1 MNLTK
6 PAAGSIME
14 PDMERQIIH
23 VDMDAFYAAI
33 EQRDNPDL
41 RGKPVVVGGD
51 PQGRGVVSAASY
63 EARRYGIHSA
73 MPCAEARRRCPQ
85 AVFLPVNMRKYR
97 QVSRQ
102 VMEILG
108 AYTPLVEQI
117 SVDEAFM
124 DVTGSRR
131 LFGSAEQIARQIK
144 RRIKQELGLTAS
156 VGVGPNKFIA
166 KLASECQKPDGLVI
180 VRADQVEEFL
190 RDLPVSQLWGVGEA
204 TARRLQRLGISTV
217 GQLAQLSPELLCE
230 QFGATGKLL
239 YDLAHGKDERPVA
252 PRSTRK
258 SCSAEMT
265 FAEDTSNAALLRRT
279 LLALSED
286 VGRRLRAANLQGR
299 TITLKLRFSDFTTIT
314 RSTTLPE
321 PVNGDEQIYQAAAAM
336 MTRRLLH
343 GKLVRLVGVR
353 VSGFD
358 SCAQLSLFGNE
369 QSSSAAVDRTIDEI
383 RRRFGKRSIQ
393 RGTLVEDDSGPP
405 RRAKSSYP
413 PAEAKKRNGG
423 R

>member
-204 TARRLQRLGISTV
+204 TARRLQRLGISRR
-217 GQLAQLSPELLCE
+217 PE
-230 QFGATGKLL
+230 
-239 YDLAHGKDERPVA
+239 
-252 PRSTRK
+252 
-258 SCSAEMT
+258 SCCMT
-265 FAEDTSNAALLRRT
+265 
-279 LLALSED
+279 
-286 VGRRLRAANLQGR
+286 
-299 TITLKLRFSDFTTIT
+299 
-314 RSTTLPE
+314 
-321 PVNGDEQIYQAAAAM
+321 
-336 MTRRLLH
+336 
-343 GKLVRLVGVR
+343 
-353 VSGFD
+353 
-358 SCAQLSLFGNE
+358 SLT
-369 QSSSAAVDRTIDEI
+369 A
-383 RRRFGKRSIQ
+383 KM
-393 RGTLVEDDSGPP
+393 SGP
-405 RRAKSSYP
+405 
-413 PAEAKKRNGG
+413 
-423 R
+423 